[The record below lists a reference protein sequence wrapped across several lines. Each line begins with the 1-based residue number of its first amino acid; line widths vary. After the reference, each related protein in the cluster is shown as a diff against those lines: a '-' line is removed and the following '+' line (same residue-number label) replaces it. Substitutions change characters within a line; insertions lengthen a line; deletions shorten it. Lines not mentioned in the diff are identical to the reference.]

1 MCNFKQDQGRPMK
14 EVREPAL
21 SLSQVDG
28 RSARALR
35 PEHARKSRRAARTE
49 RERTVGDEDSL

>member
-1 MCNFKQDQGRPMK
+1 MK